1 MIMRLKRHA
10 GGPEETRDIDSFRQE
25 GRGVR
30 VFFRASAALT
40 HRETS
45 MFRVVAVI
53 ALSLIGSIGTSGE
66 PAQSPKSP
74 ANPTDTWA
82 PFRFLVGTWEGTSSG
97 QPGNGTVRREY
108 RLVLRDRFIEGRS
121 TSTYPAQ
128 EKNPKGEVH
137 EDFAYFSY
145 DRSSKAF
152 KMRQFHVEGFVSQY
166 VATPTGSSEIVFN
179 SESLENIPAGWRARE
194 TWRITSA
201 DSFVEVFELAEP
213 GKDFAVYSETR
224 LTRRR

>member
-1 MIMRLKRHA
+1 M
-10 GGPEETRDIDSFRQE
+10 
-25 GRGVR
+25 
-30 VFFRASAALT
+30 FRA
-40 HRETS
+40 
-45 MFRVVAVI
+45 VAVV
-53 ALSLIGSIGTSGE
+53 ALSLVASISTSGE

-82 PFRFLVGTWEGTSSG
+82 PLRFLVGSWEGTSSG

-108 RLVLRDRFIEGRS
+108 RLVLRDRFVEGRT
-121 TSTYPAQ
+121 TSTYPPQ

-137 EDFAYFSY
+137 EDIAYFSY

-152 KMRQFHVEGFVSQY
+152 KMRQFHVEGFVTVY
-166 VATPTGSSEIVFN
+166 AATATGTSEIVFN

-194 TWRITSA
+194 TWRITGA

-213 GKDFAVYSETR
+213 GKDFTVYSETR